1 MLAAL
6 TAGIIIYD
14 CDHDSLPLTNGF
26 LLVNPRHACTTR
38 VTVLCLCV
46 CVCVHS
52 ILLTRA
58 TYRTTR
64 SADHRESFKIGDISK
79 KHFVLKLWHFY
90 NFLYFLSLGTLCLCV
105 SVTTFLPTTLF
116 SGAWRRFQIYIKTY
130 TSFESYETF
139 SL

>member
-26 LLVNPRHACTTR
+26 LLVNPRHACTMR

-64 SADHRESFKIGDISK
+64 SADYRESFKSGDFSK
-79 KHFVLKLWHFY
+79 
-90 NFLYFLSLGTLCLCV
+90 NTLFQ
-105 SVTTFLPTTLF
+105 SYGIFTTF
-116 SGAWRRFQIYIKTY
+116 YI
-130 TSFESYETF
+130 F
-139 SL
+139 